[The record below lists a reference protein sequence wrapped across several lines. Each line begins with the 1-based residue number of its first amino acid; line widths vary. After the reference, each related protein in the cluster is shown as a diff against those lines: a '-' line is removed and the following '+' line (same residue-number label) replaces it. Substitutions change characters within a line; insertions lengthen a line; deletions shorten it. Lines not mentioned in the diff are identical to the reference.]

1 MPVNKTNTTLSKQT
15 IAAIAARVANLRKK
29 QRLSLDQLA
38 ARAGVSKGGVAGLEK
53 GSGNPSIALLC
64 QVAAA
69 LGVSV
74 TDLLEMSSARE
85 AEEYDMRGGKTLWRG
100 PAGGSARLIFGT
112 RGPQMFEL
120 WVWELFP
127 GERYEAK
134 AHAAGT
140 QELLYPLSGTIGAA
154 VGGERFLARSGRGLY
169 LRTDSPHTYFCE
181 GKRPSRFHMVVLE
194 TPEVKK
200 GVRPVS

>member
-1 MPVNKTNTTLSKQT
+1 MNEALSDR
-15 IAAIAARVANLRKK
+15 AIATVAQRVGALRKK

-38 ARAGVSKGGVAGLEK
+38 IRAGVSKGSLANLEK
-53 GSGNPSIALLC
+53 GTGNPSVSVLG

-74 TDLLEMSSARE
+74 TDLLEMSTGHE
-85 AEEYDMRGGKTLWRG
+85 AEEYNLRAGKTLWQG

-120 WVWELFP
+120 WGWELFP

-134 AHAAGT
+134 AHAPGT
-140 QELLYPLSGTIGAA
+140 QELLYPLSGA
-154 VGGERFLARSGRGLY
+154 VGAEVRGRRYTARNGNGLY
-169 LRTDSPHTYFCE
+169 LRPHAPHGYFC
-181 GKRPSRFHMVVLE
+181 GGSRPTKIHMVVLE
-194 TPEVKK
+194 APEGK
-200 GVRPVS
+200 